1 MRTAGAFL
9 GLALGLLLLGPFT
22 EAADAPSAAI
32 EIVASK
38 RAFSPETLTLLQGK
52 PVALVIRNDDE
63 DLHAFVPLLLL
74 QHTNVQVSGNGAP
87 EFNETGF
94 VRVLIPPHGRAELRF
109 TPKTTGVFPYICD
122 LPGHNMRAQIVVK

>member
-9 GLALGLLLLGPFT
+9 GLALVVPLLSPIT
-22 EAADAPSAAI
+22 EAGEAPAASI

-87 EFNETGF
+87 ECNETGF
-94 VRVLIPPHGRAELRF
+94 VRVLIPPTVRAGWRF
-109 TPKTTGVFPYICD
+109 PLSFAAVSATTG
-122 LPGHNMRAQIVVK
+122 A